1 MNTSIP
7 FSQGPLKIVRMFG
20 SILTPEGP
28 GFGCLSVTFACA
40 DCSVVGGVIAGP
52 LIAATA
58 VQVSSDAQIS
68 KLKCSNLY
76 RVLSFQEPCESIWL
90 FISQVA

>member
-40 DCSVVGGVIAGP
+40 DCFVVGGVIAGP
-52 LIAATA
+52 LIAATT
-58 VQVSSDAQIS
+58 VQVYSDAQIS

-76 RVLSFQEPCESIWL
+76 CVLSLQEPYESIWL
-90 FISQVA
+90 FISGC

>member
-1 MNTSIP
+1 VITVGCLSQGQFLCEKVDLNISFP
-7 FSQGPLKIVRMFG
+7 FSQGPLQIVRMFG

-28 GFGCLSVTFACA
+28 GFRCLSVTLACA

-52 LIAATA
+52 LIAATT

-68 KLKCSNLY
+68 
-76 RVLSFQEPCESIWL
+76 
-90 FISQVA
+90 